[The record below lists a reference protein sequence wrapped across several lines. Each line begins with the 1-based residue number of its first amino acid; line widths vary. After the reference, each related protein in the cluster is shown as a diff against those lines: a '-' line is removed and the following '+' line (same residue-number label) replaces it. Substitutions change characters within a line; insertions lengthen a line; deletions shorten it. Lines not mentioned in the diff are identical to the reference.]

1 MPFPWLGRF
10 GSANASRGDRRR
22 NRRAQQRNQPDDGSP
37 QEAPEVDTER
47 NQRRIGFGIGA
58 FLILVVAGVVGFGY
72 YQEFYKPPR
81 VWAGSV
87 RDVEFTMGDLVSRIR
102 VLQGVNRYQG
112 GQVNL
117 STVPFEYLQN
127 LVNAEILRQ
136 QSPALGIAIE
146 SEDIEQEL
154 RRQFLPE
161 ADPGQ
166 ETDPGQLE
174 REFKDTYAAYL
185 TATGLSDADFRIII
199 EEQLAERALALLLS
213 QQIEERQPHVEIQW
227 IELSLDGDILVQDV
241 VRRLE
246 NEDFTRVAQ
255 ELSSPSQFADSG
267 GRVGWV
273 PKGAFPDFDDALFGN
288 EEEGLEPATAG
299 LVADPIFTS
308 DAYFLINVLSPAEDR
323 DLTNLM
329 GNKLLRE
336 SVDAWQQEALVLGT
350 QAGTVRMNF
359 NSRLY
364 DWVTDQVF
372 VTAPRIERPTP
383 VPDLVPGV
391 PGIQSAPGTGP

>member
-10 GSANASRGDRRR
+10 GSVSGGRGSRRR
-22 NRRAQQRNQPDDGSP
+22 NRRARQRNQPEDISP
-37 QEAPEVDTER
+37 QEASVVVAD
-47 NQRRIGFGIGA
+47 RRQSRVGFGIA
-58 FLILVVAGVVGFGY
+58 TILILVVAGVVGFGY

-127 LVNAEILRQ
+127 LVHAEILRQ
-136 QSPALGIAIE
+136 KSPELGIVIE
-146 SEDIEQEL
+146 DGDIEQEL
-154 RRQFLPE
+154 RRQFLPTAE
-161 ADPGQ
+161 PGQ

-174 REFKDTYAAYL
+174 REFKDTYGAYL
-185 TATGLSDADFRIII
+185 TATGLSDADFRVIV
-199 EEQLAERALALLLS
+199 EEQLAERSLALLLS
-213 QQIEERQPHVEIQW
+213 QQIQERQPHVEIQW
-227 IELSLDGDILVQDV
+227 IQLPLDGDILVQDV
-241 VRRLE
+241 IRRLE

-255 ELSSPSQFADSG
+255 ELSAPSPFSEG
-267 GRVGWV
+267 GGYVGWV
-273 PKGAFPDFDDALFGN
+273 PKGAFPDFDDVLYGN
-288 EEEGLEPATAG
+288 EQEGVEPTLSG
-299 LVADPIFTS
+299 LVAEPIFTS
-308 DAYFLINVLSPAEDR
+308 DAFFILNVLSPAEDR

-336 SVDAWQQEALVLGT
+336 VASGWKRDALAAGAE
-350 QAGTVRMNF
+350 AGTVRMHF
-359 NSRLY
+359 NSKFY
-364 DWVTDQVF
+364 DWVADQVF

-383 VPDLVPGV
+383 SPDIIPGL
-391 PGIQSAPGTGP
+391 PNISGAGS